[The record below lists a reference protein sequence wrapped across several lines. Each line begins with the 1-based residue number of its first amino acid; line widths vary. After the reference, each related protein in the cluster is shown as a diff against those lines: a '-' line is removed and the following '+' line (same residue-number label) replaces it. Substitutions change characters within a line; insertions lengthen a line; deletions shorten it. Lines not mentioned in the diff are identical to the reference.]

1 MMLPEHIVL
10 YYFTHIFFS
19 GTDTAIGLSDF
30 LTIMS
35 QPSWIWSEIY
45 DFPRLTSLNDL
56 VRNEIQTFFNY
67 DTSLEYSENLKLKK
81 PNFEKDSLKSVC
93 NTNFY
98 SANLTNYCKML
109 QNLPDLQLTM
119 QLMNLALS
127 PPSLDGRNIK
137 ERQR

>member
-1 MMLPEHIVL
+1 
-10 YYFTHIFFS
+10 
-19 GTDTAIGLSDF
+19 
-30 LTIMS
+30 MS

-56 VRNEIQTFFNY
+56 VRKEIQTFFNY
-67 DTSLEYSENLKLKK
+67 DSRLEYSENLKLKK

-127 PPSLDGRNIK
+127 PPSFDGRNIK

>member
-1 MMLPEHIVL
+1 MC
-10 YYFTHIFFS
+10 IFSS
-19 GTDTAIGLSDF
+19 GMDAAIGLSDF
-30 LTIMS
+30 MTIMS

-45 DFPRLTSLNDL
+45 DFPRLTSLDDL
-56 VRNEIQTFFNY
+56 VRKEIQTIFNY

-109 QNLPDLQLTM
+109 QKLPDLQLTM

-127 PPSLDGRNIK
+127 PPSFDGGNIK